1 MPMSLMKCSTTNPG
15 SKLRFSTRGAR
26 FSSVQ
31 QPAAPLLDRSQHRLE
46 IEAGAR
52 AVEQALADADHRAGD
67 HDLIAHL
74 GVLAGAG
81 PALVHDVLAHDLEQ
95 RRHARDR
102 VGVAADH
109 DRERR
114 VARADVAAG
123 HRRVNRRGTLGARSR
138 RDLDR
143 QAGLGRGHVDGNGAG
158 PQRPQHARVA
168 EIDIADIGRETPPS

>member
-1 MPMSLMKCSTTNPG
+1 MSLMKCSTTNPG

-31 QPAAPLLDRSQHRLE
+31 HAGRAAANRLQHRLE
-46 IEAGAR
+46 IQPGAR
-52 AVEQALADADHRAGD
+52 AVEQAFADANHGAGD

-74 GVLAGAG
+74 RVLAGAG
-81 PALVHDVLAHDLEQ
+81 PALVDDVLAHDLEE

-109 DRERR
+109 DRQRR
-114 VARADVAAG
+114 VARADVAAR
-123 HRRVNRRGTLGARSR
+123 HRRVDGGGTLGARGR

-143 QAGLGRGHVDGNGAG
+143 EARLGRRHVDGDRRRLAATAARRRRRNRRRAR
-158 PQRPQHARVA
+158 RP
-168 EIDIADIGRETPPS
+168 GSPPS